1 MPLGALAQDQEPGGA
16 GGEALGTRRDR
27 ATPAIGC
34 RPRRPRSAREFEEFG
49 YRETDDPDDADRRR
63 FYKVEKWDA
72 AEMHVG
78 ALPHASNDLSRAQ
91 AIFAVETARGRR
103 GVAVTDAKIYVDAG

>member
-1 MPLGALAQDQEPGGA
+1 
-16 GGEALGTRRDR
+16 
-27 ATPAIGC
+27 
-34 RPRRPRSAREFEEFG
+34 
-49 YRETDDPDDADRRR
+49 
-63 FYKVEKWDA
+63 
-72 AEMHVG
+72 MHVG